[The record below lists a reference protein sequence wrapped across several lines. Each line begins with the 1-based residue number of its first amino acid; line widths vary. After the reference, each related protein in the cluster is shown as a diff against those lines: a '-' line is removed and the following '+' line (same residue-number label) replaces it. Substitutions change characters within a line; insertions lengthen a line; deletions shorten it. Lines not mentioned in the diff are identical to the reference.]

1 MTLQNQNQILAP
13 TLFPNRRGP
22 SLSSVGGHWAMQ
34 ICKTSKILIRMSE
47 IKSVSITGGAAA
59 DMMGG
64 PKRRRGATKKR
75 QDGGTNEPIHGVS
88 GVMTAVKGV
97 ESPSPLAA
105 TAAAPNSN
113 TWLKYPAG
121 APVPPAV
128 TPEPSKI
135 PVLAPVAA
143 QQQQQ
148 GGTKHVKVELKK
160 KAVTKK
166 VHLNPK
172 KAHPE
177 HKSSKKHQTK
187 KVRKVTI
194 GVSSLHKRITR
205 AKKVHKVV
213 KDMPIDKLKERL
225 IKGGLI
231 KPTSTAP
238 ETVLRQIARDAEIV
252 KNKAL

>member
-1 MTLQNQNQILAP
+1 
-13 TLFPNRRGP
+13 
-22 SLSSVGGHWAMQ
+22 
-34 ICKTSKILIRMSE
+34 MSDV
-47 IKSVSITGGAAA
+47 KSVSITGGAAA

-75 QDGGTNEPIHGVS
+75 QEGGSANEPIHGVS
-88 GVMTAVKGV
+88 AVMTAIKGV
-97 ESPSPLAA
+97 ESPSQLAG
-105 TAAAPNSN
+105 AAAPPNPAG
-113 TWLKYPAG
+113 WLKYPEG
-121 APVPPAV
+121 APVPPKIMPV
-128 TPEPSKI
+128 PSHI
-135 PVLAPVAA
+135 PVLAAPAPAA
-143 QQQQQ
+143 APQQ

-160 KAVTKK
+160 KAITKK

-205 AKKVHKVV
+205 AKKVHKAV

-225 IKGGLI
+225 IKSGLI
-231 KPTSTAP
+231 KPTSKAP
-238 ETVLRQIARDAEIV
+238 EPVLRQIASDAEIV

>member
-1 MTLQNQNQILAP
+1 
-13 TLFPNRRGP
+13 
-22 SLSSVGGHWAMQ
+22 
-34 ICKTSKILIRMSE
+34 MSE

-64 PKRRRGATKKR
+64 PKRGR
-75 QDGGTNEPIHGVS
+75 GGTKRRQEGGEAPIPGVS
-88 GVMTAVKGV
+88 AVMTGVKGV
-97 ESPSPLAA
+97 ESTSQIAG
-105 TAAAPNSN
+105 AAASPSTK
-113 TWLKYPAG
+113 TWLSYPAG
-121 APVPPAV
+121 APVPPPV
-128 TPEPSKI
+128 TPVPSRV
-135 PVLAPVAA
+135 PVLTPAAP
-143 QQQQQ
+143 QQQE
-148 GGTKHVKVELKK
+148 GGAKHVRVELKK

-172 KAHPE
+172 KAHPD
-177 HKSSKKHQTK
+177 HKTSKKHQTK

-205 AKKVHKVV
+205 AKKVHKAV

-231 KPTSTAP
+231 KPTSKAP
-238 ETVLRQIARDAEIV
+238 EPVLRQIARDAEIV